1 MADIRKQ
8 IEDIVPEIETPRWYI
23 TSVIAG
29 IYGINVTLAD
39 LGATQN
45 RIIEDTLT
53 SSVGF
58 LTKEMIY
65 IIALLVFILEL
76 YYLVI
81 DDEDK

>member
-8 IEDIVPEIETPRWYI
+8 IEDIVPEIQTPRWYI

-29 IYGINVTLAD
+29 IYGINVALSD

-58 LTKEMIY
+58 LTNEMIY
-65 IIALLVFILEL
+65 IVALLVFILEI